1 MLFGRSNCEI
11 VVECVPWSPLMEGR
25 SSNSRPLIIKSLQR
39 KSVTLTQAALERN
52 PKAYGASMRRK
63 WILQHVKASSSVLQ
77 AELALTAQFLEL
89 DERNFH
95 CWNHRRFVVA
105 CLAAA
110 EANQGDE
117 SKTEYVYTGQWAEP
131 AMGIQLVPPATSGAS
146 PPQPITDELLQ
157 TEWDFTTE
165 KIQDNFSNFSAFYYR
180 SQLLPR
186 YLRIAD
192 DTLSVWQEE
201 LQLIENAVCTEP
213 DDQTAWWYQALLFP
227 YDDTLFPLEALRERL
242 LEHWICSMS
251 DDEMQ

>member
-1 MLFGRSNCEI
+1 
-11 VVECVPWSPLMEGR
+11 
-25 SSNSRPLIIKSLQR
+25 
-39 KSVTLTQAALERN
+39 
-52 PKAYGASMRRK
+52 MRRK

-157 TEWDFTTE
+157 TEWDFTTG

>member
-1 MLFGRSNCEI
+1 MSTMLFGRSNCEI

-105 CLAAA
+105 CL
-110 EANQGDE
+110 
-117 SKTEYVYTGQWAEP
+117 SPTR
-131 AMGIQLVPPATSGAS
+131 PPS
-146 PPQPITDELLQ
+146 PPPPRPPRTWPLRPPCPPSVSPPL
-157 TEWDFTTE
+157 WLARPPLRPLPVGPPFCAAL
-165 KIQDNFSNFSAFYYR
+165 SPR
-180 SQLLPR
+180 LPR
-186 YLRIAD
+186 PLPRPPGVTDAM
-192 DTLSVWQEE
+192 VGGKKR
-201 LQLIENAVCTEP
+201 EN
-213 DDQTAWWYQALLFP
+213 
-227 YDDTLFPLEALRERL
+227 
-242 LEHWICSMS
+242 
-251 DDEMQ
+251 